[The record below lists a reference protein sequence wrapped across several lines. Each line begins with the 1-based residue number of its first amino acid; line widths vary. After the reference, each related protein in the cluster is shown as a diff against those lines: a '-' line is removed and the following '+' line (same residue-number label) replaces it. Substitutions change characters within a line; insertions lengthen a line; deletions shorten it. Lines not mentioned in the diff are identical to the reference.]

1 MSERPPSSGVAA
13 RPRGRTRQRLAVGLA
28 VLVFAALSS
37 YLALVIVTRVD
48 GLLWSDQITLGGQA
62 GFLGRI
68 GVDTEGE
75 SGGVCQERC
84 NFLILG
90 LDRRP
95 REGDAPTRSDTII
108 VLSIDARRKDARML
122 GIPRD
127 LWVEIPTRDGGYY
140 NDRINTAYVTGE
152 LTDYPG
158 GGIGLARDTIERN
171 FGIAIDYYVII
182 DFEGFQELIDAIGG
196 IDVNVPEA
204 VFDPY
209 YSWTELPGDYNPQ
222 YFEPGLQHM
231 DGRTALAYA
240 RLRYNKDDLDR
251 IHRQQLVI
259 IAALEKAWGLDILRN
274 PLEYWERYKDTIDTD
289 VSDFQA
295 PAFAKLA
302 RDIGIDN
309 IVGLSLGA
317 WTRGYTT
324 PQGAAVLLA
333 EPDAIRDA
341 IRALYGE
348 DGAATPVPGEA
359 PGSPPDATAPAM
371 PLAPGIVEVQN
382 GTDTEGLAAAVA
394 RFIVEQ
400 GLDPEAVVAGNAG
413 DGLEH
418 SRTEVVALD
427 GEIEAATTIAG
438 WLGLDASHVRSATEA
453 EVVPTNPDASIV
465 VILGTDLDTSRF
477 VEAAPSG

>member
-1 MSERPPSSGVAA
+1 M
-13 RPRGRTRQRLAVGLA
+13 
-28 VLVFAALSS
+28 SS

-48 GLLWSDQITLGGQA
+48 SLFWSDQITFGGQV

-75 SGGVCQERC
+75 SSGVCQDRC

-95 REGDAPTRSDTII
+95 REGKAPTRSDTII
-108 VLSIDARRKDARML
+108 ILSIDAKRKDARML

-152 LTDYPG
+152 LTGYPG
-158 GGIGLARDTIERN
+158 GGIGLAKATIERN
-171 FGIAIDYYVII
+171 FGITIDHYVII

-204 VFDPY
+204 VYDPY
-209 YSWTELPGDYNPQ
+209 YSWTELPGDYDPQ

-259 IAALEKAWGLDILRN
+259 IAALEKAWGLDILKN

-289 VSDFQA
+289 VSDFQVL
-295 PAFAKLA
+295 AFAKLA
-302 RDIGIDN
+302 QDIGIDN

-333 EPDAIRDA
+333 DPDAIRDA

-348 DGAATPVPGEA
+348 DGAQPPE
-359 PGSPPDATAPAM
+359 PGSTVAPVD
-371 PLAPGIVEVQN
+371 PGIVEVQN
-382 GTDTEGLAAAVA
+382 GAGVEGLAAAVA
-394 RFIVEQ
+394 RYIVAK
-400 GLDPEAVVAGNAG
+400 GVDPEDVVTGNAT
-413 DGLEH
+413 DGLSH
-418 SRTEVVALD
+418 SRTEIIALD
-427 GEIEAATTIAG
+427 GRMEAATRIAE
-438 WLGLDASHVRSATEA
+438 WLGLDSSHVRAATA
-453 EVVPTNPDASIV
+453 GDEVTPSNPGASIV
-465 VILGTDLDTSRF
+465 VILGTDLDTTRF
-477 VEAAPSG
+477 VEAG